1 MSIKLKLGII
11 SLLQV
16 ILLIGILGMSLF
28 MNSALSRVET
38 SNAATQKFTTDV
50 QAVALATKDYAI
62 GVTDV
67 ASVQK
72 LLKAVIDQSGSEG
85 QASGNANLKTTIVEK
100 LNSISTLLQQSDEK
114 KIANKAIID
123 EILSLTKFSIEQSNT
138 YILNTAQA
146 LATPEKK
153 AAVTTLE
160 TLVII
165 GANIN
170 TSANYEIQVLTYQLQ
185 SDLSVK
191 DALLA
196 FLDTAIE
203 NASKDVI
210 NLKDTPFAQLPVAA
224 VEANTK
230 IKTLTLDYVAN
241 QEAIKQIDND
251 MLVQLNGVTLEA
263 NNLDTTLNQS
273 AFADIKLL
281 MTMVFASF
289 IAVALATIL
298 INTRL
303 ASTMKKSLSLLM
315 NRFQSVSQGD
325 LTQNYTLVHKDE
337 LGTLGKS
344 FNQMLSDLQGI
355 INTAAHA
362 SEQLSH
368 ATKIVVRTVHN
379 ANESIQDME
388 KAITGIA
395 EGATTQAIRSREGVT
410 DITSL
415 SKDLDLLDRY
425 SDDSHNSSLSMVAMN
440 KEGLAVIQTLIS
452 QQESCVAAI
461 DNIHQS
467 IESLDAKVDLIKN
480 FTGTIEDIS
489 TQTNLLALNAA
500 IEAARAGEHGRG
512 FAVVADEVRKLAE
525 GASLA
530 AREIQ
535 TIVADVNVDSR
546 TASKTVVTAQGL
558 VTDQTRA
565 VKEAGQIFTQF
576 ELVIQESIKKIDN
589 MYHEI
594 KDIDRVKNKVVDYI
608 SAISEIS
615 EDTAAATEEVSALAI
630 VEVQNMTHLEAN
642 IQELQTISAD
652 LDQAVSK
659 FTNR

>member
-11 SLLQV
+11 SFLQI
-16 ILLIGILGMSLF
+16 ILLLGILGMSLF
-28 MNSALSRVET
+28 MNNALSRVES

-67 ASVQK
+67 ASVQT
-72 LLKAVIDQSGSEG
+72 LLKSVIDQSSS
-85 QASGNANLKTTIVEK
+85 ASQVDSNSKLKTTIVES
-100 LNSISTLLQQSDEK
+100 LNNISALLQQSDEK
-114 KIANKAIID
+114 KMGNKAIID
-123 EILSLTKFSIEQSNT
+123 EILALTKFSIEQSNT

-146 LATPEKK
+146 LANPEKK
-153 AAVTTLE
+153 DGVSPLE

-165 GANIN
+165 GANVN

-185 SDLSVK
+185 SDLSAK
-191 DALLA
+191 DGLLA

-210 NLKDTPFAQLPVAA
+210 NLKGTPFAQLPVAA

-230 IKTLTLDYVAN
+230 IKSLTIDYVAN
-241 QEAIKQIDND
+241 QEAIEQIDQD
-251 MLVQLNGVTLEA
+251 MLVQLNAVTKEA
-263 NNLDTTLNQS
+263 NDLDTAINQG
-273 AFADIKLL
+273 AFADIKLF
-281 MTMVFASF
+281 MTLVFAAF
-289 IAVALATIL
+289 TAVALATIL

-303 ASTMKKSLSLLM
+303 SSTMKKALNQLM
-315 NRFQSVSQGD
+315 VRFQAVSLGD
-325 LTQNYTLVHKDE
+325 LTQNYTLIHKDE

-344 FNQMLSDLQGI
+344 FNQMLLDLREI
-355 INTAAHA
+355 IQTATHA
-362 SEQLSH
+362 SEQLSE

-425 SDDSHNSSLSMVAMN
+425 SDDSHTSSLSMVAMN
-440 KEGLAVIQTLIS
+440 KEGLAVIQTLVD
-452 QQESCVAAI
+452 QQERCVTAI
-461 DNIHQS
+461 DNIHHS

-535 TIVADVNVDSR
+535 TIVSDVNVDSR

-576 ELVIQESIKKIDN
+576 ELVIQESIDKIDN

-642 IQELQTISAD
+642 IKELQTISTD
-652 LDQAVSK
+652 LDKAVSK
-659 FTNR
+659 FTKH